1 VPALNISVAIHTKSS
16 AAAGQAP
23 NQSGRD
29 WVTETVLVLEQRLA
43 PNALRPDLRLPLTA
57 DERTVLRGR
66 RRTGCGRD
74 VLLQLPRDQS
84 LQPGDQLC
92 DADGITRVEVTA
104 APEALLRVQA
114 ATPLDLMQAA
124 YHLGNRHVALELHEQ
139 ELFLLDD
146 SVLEDLL
153 KSRGLMLS
161 RCVRPFSPD
170 GGAYGV
176 HQHG

>member
-1 VPALNISVAIHTKSS
+1 M
-16 AAAGQAP
+16 
-23 NQSGRD
+23 
-29 WVTETVLVLEQRLA
+29 TETMLVLEQRLA

-66 RRTGCGRD
+66 RRTVCGRD

-92 DADGITRVEVTA
+92 DADGITRVVVTA

-114 ATPLDLMQAA
+114 ATPLELMQAA

-176 HQHG
+176 HQH

>member
-1 VPALNISVAIHTKSS
+1 M
-16 AAAGQAP
+16 
-23 NQSGRD
+23 
-29 WVTETVLVLEQRLA
+29 TETMLVLEQRLA

-66 RRTGCGRD
+66 RRTVCGRD
-74 VLLQLPRDQS
+74 VLLKLPRDQS

-161 RCVRPFSPD
+161 RCIRPFSPD

>member
-1 VPALNISVAIHTKSS
+1 M
-16 AAAGQAP
+16 
-23 NQSGRD
+23 
-29 WVTETVLVLEQRLA
+29 TEPVLVLEQRLA

-57 DERTVLRGR
+57 DQRTVLRGR
-66 RRTGCGRD
+66 RRTLCGRD

-84 LQPGDQLC
+84 LQPGEQLC

-114 ATPLDLMQAA
+114 ATPLELMQAA

-161 RCVRPFSPD
+161 RCTRSFTPD

>member
-1 VPALNISVAIHTKSS
+1 M
-16 AAAGQAP
+16 G
-23 NQSGRD
+23 
-29 WVTETVLVLEQRLA
+29 WVTESVLVLEQRLA
-43 PNALRPDLRLPLTA
+43 PNSLKPDLRLPLTA

-66 RRTGCGRD
+66 RRTVCGRE

-114 ATPLDLMQAA
+114 ATPLELMQAA

-139 ELFLLDD
+139 ELLLPED
-146 SVLEDLL
+146 SVLAMMLEG
-153 KSRGLMLS
+153 RGLTVS
-161 RCVRPFSPD
+161 RCLQPFAPE
-170 GGAYGV
+170 GGAYGG

>member
-1 VPALNISVAIHTKSS
+1 M
-16 AAAGQAP
+16 
-23 NQSGRD
+23 
-29 WVTETVLVLEQRLA
+29 TETVLVLEQRLA

-57 DERTVLRGR
+57 DQRTVLRGR
-66 RRTGCGRD
+66 RRTVCGRD

-161 RCVRPFSPD
+161 RCIRPFSPD

>member
-1 VPALNISVAIHTKSS
+1 M
-16 AAAGQAP
+16 
-23 NQSGRD
+23 
-29 WVTETVLVLEQRLA
+29 TETVLVLEQRLA

-161 RCVRPFSPD
+161 RCIRPFSPD

>member
-1 VPALNISVAIHTKSS
+1 MAALDISVAIHTKSS
-16 AAAGQAP
+16 AAAGQTP
-23 NQSGRD
+23 NQAGRD

-66 RRTGCGRD
+66 RRTVCGRD

-92 DADGITRVEVTA
+92 DADGFTRVEVTA

-176 HQHG
+176 HQH